1 MLSKATVSLRRA
13 HSSEA
18 KAIASM
24 SRLQVEHGLRW
35 RWTPERIR
43 QSIADA
49 ETIVLVASADGDI
62 AGFAIM
68 RFGDLDAHLHLL
80 AVDPPYR
87 RAGIATALVNWLE
100 KTCVTA
106 GVRRIRLEVRIDN
119 LTARR
124 FYERRGYDIVG
135 QIPEYYDRRETALVF
150 SKQTG

>member
-18 KAIASM
+18 GAIARM

-35 RWTPERIR
+35 RWTPERVR
-43 QSIADA
+43 QSIADV
-49 ETIVLVASADGDI
+49 ETIVLVASAEGDI

-68 RFGDLDAHLHLL
+68 KFEDLDAHLHLL

-87 RAGIATALVNWLE
+87 RTGIATALIVWLE
-100 KTCVTA
+100 KTCRTA
-106 GVRRIRLEVRIDN
+106 GVRRIRLEVRVAN
-119 LTARR
+119 LSARR
-124 FYERRGYDIVG
+124 FYERRGYTILG

-150 SKQTG
+150 SKNTA